1 MHEASLA
8 RELVSA
14 VLGAVGDRP
23 LRVRRVRG
31 WLAQD
36 EVIALDSLR
45 LHFERLAEGTAA
57 AGASL
62 DLDVEHVRARC
73 RDCGHVWAPEHH
85 LTLCEAC
92 GSVEGELL
100 GRTGLGIT
108 DLEVVDA

>member
-1 MHEASLA
+1 MSCAGRAGAHHRQFGTSFAFAGSLDASFA
-8 RELVSA
+8 GS
-14 VLGAVGDRP
+14 
-23 LRVRRVRG
+23 
-31 WLAQD
+31 
-36 EVIALDSLR
+36 
-45 LHFERLAEGTAA
+45 EGTAA